1 MIVEARRAQ
10 ISLKERRHQDKSG
23 RSIVPTAV
31 TTAVLEAGFPR
42 QHLTHAACGMTR
54 ERRGM
59 VTAMN
64 GRSAM
69 GFYQEWVVPAL
80 IDLSMRN
87 KRLRPYRERVAGA
100 AEGRVLDVGVGSG
113 LNLPFYARN
122 AQEIFGLDPSPRL
135 LTRAQTNAQHFH
147 NPVHLIEGSAERIPL
162 ADRSLDT
169 IVMTWTGCSI
179 PEVCTALEEM
189 RRVLKIGGRLLFVE
203 HGRAPEASVARWQDR
218 LDPFW
223 HRLSGGCHLNRKID
237 DLLSDAGF
245 RIDRLET
252 GYIPGPR
259 LMTFLYEGSATPT

>member
-1 MIVEARRAQ
+1 M
-10 ISLKERRHQDKSG
+10 
-23 RSIVPTAV
+23 PTAV
-31 TTAVLEAGFPR
+31 TTAVLKGRIPR

-54 ERRGM
+54 ERRGI

-69 GFYQEWVVPAL
+69 GFYQEWIVPAF

-113 LNLPFYARN
+113 LNIPFYARN
-122 AQEIFGLDPSPRL
+122 AQEIFGLDPSPQL

-169 IVMTWTGCSI
+169 SVMTWTGCSI
-179 PEVCTALEEM
+179 PDVCTALEEV

-203 HGRAPEASVARWQDR
+203 HGRAPGSERCA
-218 LDPFW
+218 L
-223 HRLSGGCHLNRKID
+223 
-237 DLLSDAGF
+237 AG
-245 RIDRLET
+245 
-252 GYIPGPR
+252 P
-259 LMTFLYEGSATPT
+259 S